1 MARETRKVVRKLRM
15 PAAAKR
21 GGYEVPEEITVEEE
35 ELLPVQYKERP
46 YKKTPTIFKQMQDK
60 YGPMKPPGMSESDW
74 EEMLYNKEEVYPGAE
89 QDPIT
94 GEEYT
99 PKGVEPSVDP
109 TDITDPIQVK
119 KKGGPFIMGML
130 RRMKGKT
137 INPKNLPVE
146 STVRTPLAVVNKEF
160 AKKAMSPD
168 EEGARRLASDYLEKI
183 GYPKEKRAEAIE
195 AYVKTNVSKNKDFAG
210 TTRTSSLPI
219 ENSEAREVASSRA
232 YVNKLQPRGSPEHT
246 ATHEGTHRLLNPVG
260 SISYNKVSTQEKILN
275 EEIPDNVKTGLN
287 ALLKAYG
294 YAPEQIPQE
303 YVAWLPSILNKQ
315 VPGHSLPSNPTILN
329 LARQIPKE
337 TVKETHQRLRQ
348 SHPYKKI
355 LMKELNWNE
364 KDYNQFIKDAKK
376 AYNNVLNRAENL
388 TPEELAKAE
397 KETLKKAKYHKTYN
411 STKKTTKPTDA
422 IPSETAAMKELT
434 PDVDEDLGL
443 TMERLKQ
450 VTPGLGEEKGRSV
463 LQKITDPFLEFLEDR
478 KNKKWSEQYSKDRR
492 AHIQQQLEDRKRRR
506 FMQAEQR
513 RKSIEEAG
521 TPIEGG
527 TKPPTEIE

>member
-89 QDPIT
+89 RDPIT

-109 TDITDPIQVK
+109 TDIADPIQVK
-119 KKGGPFIMGML
+119 KKGAPFIMGML

-146 STVRTPLAVVNKEF
+146 SMVRTPLAVVNPEF
-160 AKKAMSPD
+160 AKKAMTPA
-168 EEGARRLASDYLEKI
+168 EESARRQANDYLESI
-183 GYPKEKRAEAIE
+183 NYPKENRKQAID
-195 AYVKTNVSKNKDFAG
+195 AHAAKNKYDF
-210 TTRTSSLPI
+210 SSEGFTVSSPTPI
-219 ENSEAREVASSRA
+219 KDSEAKKITSSRA
-232 YVNKLQPRGSPEHT
+232 YINKVPFQTGPNKVAL
-246 ATHEGTHRLLNPVG
+246 HEGTHKLLSPEG
-260 SISYNKVSTQEKILN
+260 AITYKKLTAQEKILN
-275 EEIPDNVKTGLN
+275 EEIPDTVKTGLN

-294 YAPEQIPQE
+294 YKPEQMPQE
-303 YVAWLPSILNKQ
+303 YIPWITTLLNKQ
-315 VPGHSLPSNPTILN
+315 V
-329 LARQIPKE
+329 APKAMSASRGQFRTE
-337 TVKETHQRLRQ
+337 MTKEAHKQLRKE
-348 SHPYKKI
+348 HEYKQT
-355 LMKELNWNE
+355 LMKKLNWKE
-364 KDYNQFIKDAKK
+364 EDYNQFMKDTKK
-376 AYNNVLNRAENL
+376 AYNNILNRAENL
-388 TPEELAKAE
+388 TPEELAKVE
-397 KETLKKAKYHKTYN
+397 KEILETA
-411 STKKTTKPTDA
+411 STKKTTKPTNV